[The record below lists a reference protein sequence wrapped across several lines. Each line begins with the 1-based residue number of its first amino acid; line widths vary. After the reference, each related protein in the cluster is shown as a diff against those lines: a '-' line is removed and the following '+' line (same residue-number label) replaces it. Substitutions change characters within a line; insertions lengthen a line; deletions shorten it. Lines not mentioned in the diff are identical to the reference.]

1 MSLDIVAWHDRTG
14 ADHTAQL
21 NTNAKLGYRT
31 LSLCVYDNPANPLY
45 AAVMIKRPTLIA
57 EQQLIGLS
65 GAAFQNEFNQ
75 MAAKGWGP
83 TIITATGPANN
94 ASFAVCFSPMPSIP
108 LTRSSL
114 SAHDFAALNQQQMA
128 AGNILTWMDTYG
140 DPQNLIYIGI
150 WGPNLDQR
158 AWNCDGL
165 NDNMQTTQA
174 RFDAITSGFGRLVH
188 PGMTQAGGTFALYD
202 DSMMG
207 GWETHSN
214 LTSAQYQTEFNQQ
227 TAKGLYPIRVNAKGS
242 GANAR
247 FAAVFMTAEH
257 SAPRTPPRMSDLS
270 SMGIQ
275 AVSAIDN
282 AMVAVMTANMLHG
295 AAVAVTVGAKLVY
308 TRGYTMAEPGYPDV
322 QPTTLFRQASVSK
335 TFTAAAIY
343 ELIDEKAKLPNG
355 ATFGLSTLLL
365 DVLPDIANGPLQANW
380 KKITIQHLLEMT
392 SGVTTSILG
401 TDAQVS
407 STLPISS
414 KQMAQWLYRQPLGN
428 TPGDTHSGNYS
439 NAGYMML
446 GMVVAKLRG
455 KNTLAE
461 AVNASVAAK
470 LHITRLRSAQ
480 SVASKAAADEA
491 RYHPRPLV
499 TAPSV
504 MATGQPLCAL
514 GYGDWDLPMT
524 DGAGGLSVA
533 VTDVARL
540 VASLS
545 VTGSNPLMS
554 VATLQE
560 WMANAAHA
568 SSTITGPSAHGYHGF
583 DSVSVTDSAKQLY
596 SGNKGGSLDT
606 SQNSLYFETGGVG
619 LVMCWNGTTPTGPSW
634 YPAYQPIV
642 DAARSHDWGSTD
654 MFPHFGMPSFP
665 QLLVLPKPLPVPK
678 LPIAIPGHMM
688 VNTGQR
694 TNM

>member
-21 NTNAKLGYRT
+21 NTYAKQGYRT
-31 LSLCVYDNPANPLY
+31 LSLSVYDNPAHPLY
-45 AAVMIKRPTLIA
+45 AAVMIKRATLIA

-65 GAAFQNEFNQ
+65 GSAFQTEFNQ

-83 TIITATGPANN
+83 TIISATGPANS
-94 ASFAVCFSPMPSIP
+94 ASFSVCFSPMASIP

-114 SAHDFAALNQQQMA
+114 SAHDFATLNQQQMA

-140 DPQNLIYIGI
+140 DAQNLVYIGI
-150 WGPNLDQR
+150 WGANSDQR
-158 AWNCDGL
+158 AWNCDAL
-165 NDNMQTTQA
+165 NDNMSMSQE
-174 RFDAITSGFGRLVH
+174 RFNAITSGFGRLVH
-188 PGMTQAGGTFALYD
+188 PGMTQADGTMALYD

-227 TAKGLYPIRVNAKGS
+227 TAKGLYPVRVSAKGS

-257 SAPRTPPRMSDLS
+257 SAPRTPVRMSDLS
-270 SMGIQ
+270 GMGIA

-295 AAVAVTVGAKLVY
+295 AAVALTVGTKLVY

-335 TFTAAAIY
+335 TFTAAALY
-343 ELIDEKAKLPNG
+343 ELIDEKVKLANG
-355 ATFGLSTLLL
+355 NTFGLSTLLL
-365 DVLPDIANGPLQANW
+365 DVLPDIANGPTQANW
-380 KKITIQHLLEMT
+380 NKITIQHLLEMT

-407 STLPISS
+407 STLPVSS
-414 KQMAQWLYRQPLGN
+414 KQMAQWLYKLPLGN
-428 TPGDTHSGNYS
+428 TPGDAHQGNYS
-439 NAGYMML
+439 NAGYMIL

-455 KNTLAE
+455 KSNLAD
-461 AVNASVAAK
+461 AVTASVCAK

-480 SVASKAAADEA
+480 SIAANAAADEA

-499 TAPSV
+499 TAKSV
-504 MATGQPLCAL
+504 MVTGQPLCAL
-514 GYGDWDLPMT
+514 GYGDWNLPMT
-524 DGAGGLSVA
+524 DGAGGLSIA

-540 VASLS
+540 VAALS
-545 VTGSNPLMS
+545 VTDANPLMS
-554 VATLQE
+554 LAMLQQ

-568 SSTITGPSAHGYHGF
+568 SSTISGPSAHGYHGF
-583 DSVSVTDSAKQLY
+583 DGVSVTDAAKHLY

-606 SQNSLYFETGGVG
+606 SQNSIYFETGGVG

-654 MFPHFGMPSFP
+654 LFPHFGMPSFL
-665 QLLVLPKPLPVPK
+665 QTLVLPKPLPIPK
-678 LPIAIPGHMM
+678 QTITIPSHMNAGTIM
-688 VNTGQR
+688 R
-694 TNM
+694 KNM